1 MTIQEIKRLEDLCK
15 FDPKAGIEIIINL
28 QEEDY
33 NSLIDNFFYI
43 GKQTFTF
50 YRDFFVWTD
59 MIHHCTVVYTPN
71 FVHDK
76 RRSTQNL

>member
-1 MTIQEIKRLEDLCK
+1 MTLQEIKRLEDLCK
-15 FDPKAGIEIIINL
+15 CDPRAGVEIIINL

-33 NSLIDNFFYI
+33 NSLIDNFFYM

-59 MIHHCTVVYTPN
+59 MTHRSSIVYKPN
-71 FVHDK
+71 FVYDK
-76 RRSTQNL
+76 RRST